1 MKTVVIWHDDVEGI
15 HFFVTEADM
24 TGMHNAYING
34 YLTTEEQTAR
44 LNAVVYNEDGRY
56 IVEMLDSFPV
66 EAVQAGAQVL
76 VCGFLN

>member
-1 MKTVVIWHDDVEGI
+1 
-15 HFFVTEADM
+15 
-24 TGMHNAYING
+24 MHNAYING